1 MSQQLI
7 NLKYTGT
14 GLGLLWRIILG
25 FFLTIITL
33 GLYYP
38 WLMNGLLKYACSH
51 IEVNDPRGGTQPNI
65 RFTGSGLGLL
75 LRFIA
80 WYLLIYLTLGI
91 FTPWAVNG
99 MFRYAVENIEI
110 NPS

>member
-7 NLKYTGT
+7 TLRYTGT
-14 GLGLLWRIILG
+14 GLGILWRVILG
-25 FFLTIITL
+25 TLLTIITL

-38 WLMNGLLKYACSH
+38 WLMNGLVKYACSH
-51 IEVNDPRGGTQPNI
+51 VEVNDPQGGTQPNI

-80 WYLLIYLTLGI
+80 WYLLTYLTLGI
-91 FTPWAVNG
+91 FGPWAVNG

-110 NPS
+110 DHS

>member
-7 NLKYTGT
+7 TFRYTGT
-14 GLGLLWRIILG
+14 GLGIMWRVILG
-25 FFLTIITL
+25 FFLTVITL

-38 WLMNGLLKYACSH
+38 WLMNGLVKYACSH
-51 IEVNDPRGGTQPNI
+51 VEVNDPRGGTQPKI

-75 LRFIA
+75 LRFI
-80 WYLLIYLTLGI
+80 G
-91 FTPWAVNG
+91 PWAVNG

-110 NPS
+110 DPS